1 MERNSR
7 ARPPSRGGEHPY
19 RTVQADGSQED
30 SATPLI
36 DAHLHLATAGMFER
50 LRARPWGLRPQAR
63 QALLESANRAG
74 RRFGALEGLTIA
86 DHAAR
91 WKAALDRAGIATG
104 VFIAIG
110 EGNEELAE
118 FVRMAPD
125 RFQAWG
131 SVVDPVAPDA
141 AAAVRRF
148 REYGLRGLKLYP
160 PVQRFQANDRAV
172 YPVYEA
178 AAEQGLPVLF
188 HFGITVAPIYDLMFA
203 NPLALSSVARD
214 FPEITFGIAHCG
226 AGFLREALFL
236 AYHTENIWTDTSGT
250 NNWREFTPGSPGL
263 DQVFRDLL
271 RAYGA
276 ERILF
281 GTDSTAPEEYRET
294 ILHEQQRIFR
304 GLEVSDANMRAI
316 FEGNA
321 RRVLGL
327 SPDATAQTAPARA
340 RP

>member
-1 MERNSR
+1 
-7 ARPPSRGGEHPY
+7 
-19 RTVQADGSQED
+19 
-30 SATPLI
+30 
-36 DAHLHLATAGMFER
+36 MFQR
-50 LRARPWGLRPQAR
+50 LRARPWPLRPKAR
-63 QALLESANRAG
+63 EALMVEGSGRIA
-74 RRFGALEGLTIA
+74 RRFAGLEGLALA
-86 DHAAR
+86 DHAAG
-91 WKAALDRAGIATG
+91 WKAAFDRAGIATG

-118 FVRMAPD
+118 FVRLAPD

-131 SVVDPVAPDA
+131 SVLDPAAPDA
-141 AAAVRRF
+141 AAIVRRF
-148 REYGLRGLKLYP
+148 SAWGLRGLKLYP

-178 AAEQGLPVLF
+178 AAEQGLPVLY
-188 HFGITVAPIYDLMFA
+188 HFGITVAPIYDLTYA

-250 NNWREFTPGSPGL
+250 NNWRDFTPGAPGL

-271 RAYGA
+271 RAYGPR
-276 ERILF
+276 RILF
-281 GTDSTAPEEYRET
+281 GTDSTAPEEYREG
-294 ILHEQQRIFR
+294 ILKEQQQLFR
-304 GLEVSDANMRAI
+304 GLEVPDADMRAI

-321 RRVLGL
+321 RRVLRLPSRSSG
-327 SPDATAQTAPARA
+327 
-340 RP
+340 